1 MAGVVIWCPFFIFFS
16 RFLHALAGSGHPL
29 GGLADVTDGNGWFS
43 LAHKGKGQHPS
54 YIKTQYKP
62 NLSQLGPWP
71 LKGHLSMRAL
81 AVGRCE
87 QLGLPSGVLVL
98 GVRGGQGP
106 SGLPLGVQWGPL
118 GGRQGDITLAVRRH
132 PPPRGLT
139 RHAKFRRPCDGPNGA
154 AGYPAPALIPPAPPW
169 DRGRPAGGRGVGP
182 WYSNGDVRAPTS
194 KIA

>member
-1 MAGVVIWCPFFIFFS
+1 MAGP
-16 RFLHALAGSGHPL
+16 GHPPQR
-29 GGLADVTDGNGWFS
+29 LADVGDDSGWFS
-43 LAHKGKGQHPS
+43 LVHKGQGQQPS
-54 YIKTQYKP
+54 YLKTQYKP

-132 PPPRGLT
+132 PPPPGAHTAREISQAMRWPKRGQDT
-139 RHAKFRRPCDGPNGA
+139 PRP
-154 AGYPAPALIPPAPPW
+154 
-169 DRGRPAGGRGVGP
+169 R
-182 WYSNGDVRAPTS
+182 
-194 KIA
+194 

>member
-1 MAGVVIWCPFFIFFS
+1 M
-16 RFLHALAGSGHPL
+16 AGSGHPL
-29 GGLADVTDGNGWFS
+29 GGLADVADGNGWFS

-132 PPPRGLT
+132 PPPGGSHGT
-139 RHAKFRRPCDGPNGA
+139 RNFAGHAMAQTGPQDTPRP
-154 AGYPAPALIPPAPPW
+154 
-169 DRGRPAGGRGVGP
+169 R
-182 WYSNGDVRAPTS
+182 
-194 KIA
+194 

>member
-1 MAGVVIWCPFFIFFS
+1 MAGVVIWCPSLFFS
-16 RFLHALAGSGHPL
+16 RFLHALAGPGHPL
-29 GGLADVTDGNGWFS
+29 RRLADVGDDSGWFS
-43 LAHKGKGQHPS
+43 LVHKGQGQQPS
-54 YIKTQYKP
+54 YLKTQYKP

-118 GGRQGDITLAVRRH
+118 GGRQGDITLAVRR
-132 PPPRGLT
+132 PPP
-139 RHAKFRRPCDGPNGA
+139 PPGA
-154 AGYPAPALIPPAPPW
+154 HTAREISQAMRWPK
-169 DRGRPAGGRGVGP
+169 RGRRIRRARVSPPSTAVG
-182 WYSNGDVRAPTS
+182 SRAAHGWS
-194 KIA
+194 GCRAVVQ